1 MFLNHP
7 MQIPFRLH
15 DLLVVWNMFYFFH
28 ILGIM
33 IPADELIFF
42 RGVAKNHQPDEQVRH
57 SSIHQFHNKQCETLQ
72 CFHAGPL
79 GLSKVNLRHAMPPDL
94 LFGHHIR
101 GYRAQWFLPVLA
113 STRPHS
119 GKLECIVFHFKMTQT
134 IWTEIASKF
143 LTNCLFHVVCNYCM

>member
-79 GLSKVNLRHAMPPDL
+79 GLSKVNLRLTMRCRQTCFLGIIFVAIGLSGFSLCWHQPGHTVGNWNA
-94 LFGHHIR
+94 LFSI
-101 GYRAQWFLPVLA
+101 
-113 STRPHS
+113 
-119 GKLECIVFHFKMTQT
+119 
-134 IWTEIASKF
+134 SK
-143 LTNCLFHVVCNYCM
+143 